1 MEARRAPVIVVDTNL
16 LIGAVFE
23 ASPVS
28 LAVVKRDPVWAAPAL
43 WRSEFRSVLAAL
55 IRTQQMPGDEALR
68 GYAEAEELVRQTF
81 EAETPRIVKL
91 IQPSPCT
98 AYDLE
103 FVALAEQLN
112 VPLVTNDRQI
122 LKAFPGRAVTPAAFV
137 A

>member
-23 ASPVS
+23 ASPVC
-28 LAVVKRDPVWAAPAL
+28 LAVVRRDPVWVAPAL

-55 IRTQQMPGDEALR
+55 IRTRQMPGDEALR
-68 GYAEAEELVRQTF
+68 GYAEAEGLVCQTF
-81 EAETPRIVKL
+81 EAETARIVQL
-91 IQPSPCT
+91 IQSSPCT

-122 LKAFPGRAVTPAAFV
+122 LAAFPSRAVTPAAFV